1 MELDLKTIKV
11 SEDIHSK
18 LVKRGRYDQT
28 MNDIIKDL
36 LEIAEVKKR

>member
-11 SEDIHSK
+11 SDDIHSK

-28 MNDIIKDL
+28 MNDIISEL
-36 LEIAEVKKR
+36 LKIAEERKK